1 MHHLNMI
8 IYDKFKQRIE
18 SDVLFCFKCLLGL
31 VVSKYVIVDVDNENS
46 IFKNIV
52 KYLIKNQFGF

>member
-8 IYDKFKQRIE
+8 IYDEFKQRID
-18 SDVLFCFKCLLGL
+18 SDVLFCFKCLFSLA
-31 VVSKYVIVDVDNENS
+31 VSKYVIVDVDNENT

-52 KYLIKNQFGF
+52 K